1 MVYPHNF
8 PNKKLS
14 SSFLSM
20 AKKPD
25 GSMHE
30 CVSAAERK
38 SIHSEHYD
46 QENCVE
52 GEWTGTE
59 KWEKRKSW
67 GDDGINDT

>member
-8 PNKKLS
+8 PNKKLFH
-14 SSFLSM
+14 SFLIA

-30 CVSAAERK
+30 CVSA
-38 SIHSEHYD
+38 
-46 QENCVE
+46 
-52 GEWTGTE
+52 TE
-59 KWEKRKSW
+59 KAYRELYDRENFRGGRVDCGKRKSW